1 MHRKQLHKNTT
12 NVPAKLNAISQ
23 RGNGAIWQ
31 YFIPSFLRLKHIQ
44 MGTNMWFHFLCF
56 LPWFPG
62 GGSGTGPKELPGG
75 LGGPSVDHFGR
86 NESISTFLYPSKS
99 LFPMG

>member
-1 MHRKQLHKNTT
+1 MHRKQLHEANTT

-44 MGTNMWFHFLCF
+44 MGTNMWF
-56 LPWFPG
+56 PA

-75 LGGPSVDHFGR
+75 LGNPPSVDHF
-86 NESISTFLYPSKS
+86 
-99 LFPMG
+99 